1 MIKYRYE
8 YQKAAAKL
16 RDKILRGQLKPSQRL
31 SGERELC
38 LELGVSRITIR
49 LALDLLEQQ
58 NLIIRRHG
66 SGTYVS
72 NHPHANLPF
81 GVDYGSR
88 ARADAA
94 ELDRKLILMEW
105 TTGAT
110 ARGEFQILSPDEEVL
125 HIKRVF
131 YAETVPVIWDQGYI
145 LKQFGSRLLES
156 HLTHVDH
163 INTWMRVEKFQI
175 TVLTKTIS
183 AVAANQEDAGI
194 LHIKVGKPMVKSVEE
209 VRDQKGNLAG
219 IFMNR
224 YHPDK
229 LSLTTSYD
237 WTIVQRLSTELSPRV
252 S

>member
-1 MIKYRYE
+1 MKYRYE

-81 GVDYGSR
+81 GVGYGNRERS
-88 ARADAA
+88 DAA
-94 ELDRKLILMEW
+94 ELDRRVLLMEW
-105 TTGAT
+105 ITGA
-110 ARGEFQILSPDEEVL
+110 AAQQEFEIFPAGEEVL
-125 HIKRVF
+125 HLKRVF
-131 YAETVPVIWDQGYI
+131 YAETVPVVWDQGFI
-145 LKQFGSRLLES
+145 PKQFGSRLSEN
-156 HLTHVDH
+156 HLKRVDFL
-163 INTWMRVEKFQI
+163 NVWQRVEKFQI
-175 TVLTKTIS
+175 SILTKTIS
-183 AVAANQEDAGI
+183 AVAANRDDAM
-194 LHIKVGKPMVKSVEE
+194 LLDLKVGKPMVKTIEE
-209 VRDQKGNLAG
+209 NRDQNGKLAG
-219 IFMNR
+219 IFTNR

-237 WTIVQRLSTELSPRV
+237 WTLVQRLSTELNPRV